1 MPARGT
7 ALGEGAGVASEEDA
21 EGRLTFATPA
31 ECRLVRLALRYHR
44 SPGTTRMEGFLILRK
59 VAVRPAQLPIDGS
72 RARK

>member
-1 MPARGT
+1 MPDRGT

-44 SPGTTRMEGFLILRK
+44 SPGTTRMDGFLILRE

-72 RARK
+72 RVRK